1 MIQQLRNPIPFL
13 IVFLAF
19 SVSISGS
26 VYANSAPIRTG
37 GFPDWSLRVP
47 NYVDFDLSSKF
58 SDPDGDTLTYTA
70 TSNNSVYG
78 TLTVTGST
86 LRVTAQRIGGVGA
99 TGTGDWQI
107 FVSAS
112 DGSLS
117 AGGESRILRV
127 TVYKRGS
134 VQHNIPNAAPQK
146 VGTIPTQT
154 VETGNQITL
163 DASNYFSEADGD
175 VMMYGASSNATSVA
189 TASVSG
195 TTVTITPVTPGSA
208 TITVIA
214 DDGQATS
221 ATQTFTVTV
230 TSAPVAVGT
239 IPDQYMP
246 IDGSAATIDVSG
258 YFSDADGDTLAYT
271 ATSSNTTKVTAT
283 VFSTTLTITPVAVG
297 TSLITVTARDG
308 SSNATQTFS
317 VVVDVPNTAPI
328 TVGSMPD
335 QTMYVGES
343 TLTPI
348 SRYFQD
354 TTGQVW
360 TYTAASSDTSIVT
373 ASMSGTNLTVQAVSQ
388 GTATISVTMTDY
400 GGLSATQ
407 TFSVTVPNR
416 APVVGTIP
424 DVTIPN
430 GSTGE
435 VYTHLHFTDPDG
447 DALTYAIGTSDT
459 SIVSVSLGGTGNST
473 LNLAANALGT
483 VTITVTATDTSAATV
498 TQTFSATVVQP
509 NQVPTTV
516 GTISDITMKLGSITK
531 QVDVSGYFN
540 DADGDTLTYTASSS
554 NLADVTVSVS
564 NATVTIT
571 SVSEGW
577 ANVTVTA
584 SDGAAS
590 ATQTFKVT
598 VSANSAPVIVISI
611 STVNVPAAG
620 GTVSHNVSSY
630 FSDPDG
636 DTLTYTATSSDTS
649 QVTVSMSN
657 STMTITAVAN
667 ASATITL
674 TVSDGGFTVTQ
685 SFTVAATGQTSSTVD
700 MLPILSSEELSQLAA
715 LLKYDTVIINE
726 LHNGSDDATDW
737 LELRNVSTAA
747 IPLDDWQL
755 TIQAGS
761 GMVTVPFPAD
771 TVVPA
776 GEVLLL
782 TNTEMATA
790 DTSVLLS
797 VVAETF
803 MLPQSDFALTLRSPT
818 AFGDVAGNYFQTEA
832 ERPAT
837 APAFTVDTVWDRT
850 QPIGFGYRAE
860 AWAKS
865 TYQNGLGSPGYLPTP
880 PSADLNNDG
889 VVNIF
894 DLVLV
899 ASQFG
904 TTSPTADLNND
915 GTVNIGDLAI
925 VAGALSPVGI
935 APTANQ
941 SAAAVVNN
949 WLQLARQNESQV
961 VKSAIPEGFSYQR
974 GIQVLEQLARALTPD
989 TTALLANYPNPFNPE
1004 TWIPYQLSKATDV
1017 TLTIYASDAGVV
1029 RTLAL
1034 GTKDAGIYK
1043 TRSQAAYWDG
1053 TNELGESVS
1062 SGIYFYTL
1070 TAGDF
1075 SATRKMLILK

>member
-1 MIQQLRNPIPFL
+1 M
-13 IVFLAF
+13 
-19 SVSISGS
+19 
-26 VYANSAPIRTG
+26 
-37 GFPDWSLRVP
+37 
-47 NYVDFDLSSKF
+47 DFDLSSKF

-107 FVSAS
+107 FVTAS

-117 AGGESRILRV
+117 GGGESRILRV

-134 VQHNIPNAAPQK
+134 VQHNISNAAPQK
-146 VGTIPTQT
+146 VGTIPAQT
-154 VETGNQITL
+154 VMMNEQMTL

-195 TTVTITPVTPGSA
+195 TTVTVTAIAPGSA
-208 TITVIA
+208 TITVTA

-239 IPDQYMP
+239 IPDQYMQ
-246 IDGSAATIDVSG
+246 IGGSAATIDVSS
-258 YFSDADGDTLAYT
+258 YFSDADGDSLAYA

-308 SSNATQTFS
+308 SSTATQTFS

-343 TLTPI
+343 KLTPVN
-348 SRYFQD
+348 SYFQD
-354 TTGQVW
+354 TTGHVW

-373 ASMSGTNLTVQAVSQ
+373 ASMSGTSLTVQAVSQ

-424 DVTIPN
+424 DVTIEN
-430 GSTGE
+430 SATGK
-435 VYTHLHFTDPDG
+435 VYAHLYFTDPDG
-447 DALTYAIGTSDT
+447 DTLSYAIGTSDT

-473 LNLAANALGT
+473 LSLSANALGT

-498 TQTFSATVVQP
+498 TETFSATVVQP

-516 GTISDITMKLGSITK
+516 GTISNITMKLGSITR

-540 DADGDTLTYTASSS
+540 DADGDNLTYTASSS
-554 NLADVTVSVS
+554 NVADVTISVS
-564 NATVTIT
+564 SATVTIA

-577 ANVTVTA
+577 ADVTVTA

-598 VSANSAPVIVISI
+598 VSANSTPVIVISI

-620 GTVSHNVSSY
+620 GTVSHDVSSY

-636 DTLTYTATSSDTS
+636 DTLTYTVTSSDTT
-649 QVTVSMSN
+649 QATVSMSN

-667 ASATITL
+667 VSATITL
-674 TVSDGGFTVTQ
+674 TASDGGFTVTQ
-685 SFTVAATGQTSSTVD
+685 SFTVAPTGQTSSTVD
-700 MLPILSSEELSQLAA
+700 MLPVLSSTQLLVLST
-715 LLKYDTVIINE
+715 LLTYDTLIFNE
-726 LHNGSDDATDW
+726 LHNGSDDANDW
-737 LELRNVSTAA
+737 LELRNVSNID
-747 IPLDDWQL
+747 IPLANWQL
-755 TIQAGS
+755 TIQTGIDT
-761 GMVTVPFPAD
+761 TVIPFPAG
-771 TVVPA
+771 TVIPA
-776 GEVLLL
+776 GEVFLL
-782 TNTEMATA
+782 TNTEMVTA
-790 DTSVLLS
+790 DASILS
-797 VVAETF
+797 VGVEDF
-803 MLPQSDFALTLRSPT
+803 VLPQADFALILRSPT
-818 AFGDVAGNYFQTEA
+818 AFGDLAGNYFQGQK
-832 ERPAT
+832 ERPQT
-837 APAFTVDTVWDRT
+837 ASALTVDTVWQRI
-850 QPIGFGYRAE
+850 QPTVFGYRAE

-865 TYQNGLGSPGYLPTP
+865 THRNGLGSPGYQ
-880 PSADLNNDG
+880 PSTLAGDLNNDG
-889 VVNIF
+889 VVNIL

-904 TTSPTADLNND
+904 MTGITAADLNGD
-915 GTVNIGDLAI
+915 MTVNIQDLVL
-925 VAGALSPVGI
+925 VANALNNASS
-935 APTANQ
+935 APTAKH
-941 SAAAVVNN
+941 SDAAVVNN
-949 WLQLARQNESQV
+949 WLNLARQNESKV
-961 VKSAIPEGFSYQR
+961 VKASVPKGFSYDR
-974 GIQVLEQLARALTPD
+974 GIAVLEKLARALTPNK
-989 TTALLANYPNPFNPE
+989 TALLANYPNPFNPE
-1004 TWIPYQLSKATDV
+1004 TWIPYQLSKAADV
-1017 TLTIYASDAGVV
+1017 TVTIYASDGNVV
-1029 RTLAL
+1029 RSLAL
-1034 GTKDAGIYK
+1034 GHRDVGMYK
-1043 TRSQAAYWDG
+1043 SRSQAAYWDG
-1053 TNELGESVS
+1053 KNETGESVA
-1062 SGIYFYTL
+1062 SGVYFYTL
-1070 TAGDF
+1070 TAGNF

>member
-1 MIQQLRNPIPFL
+1 M
-13 IVFLAF
+13 
-19 SVSISGS
+19 
-26 VYANSAPIRTG
+26 
-37 GFPDWSLRVP
+37 P
-47 NYVDFDLSSKF
+47 NYADFDLSSKF
-58 SDPDGDTLTYTA
+58 SDPDGDPLTYTA

-86 LRVTAQRIGGVGA
+86 LRVTTQRIGGVGA

-117 AGGESRILRV
+117 GGGESRILRV

-134 VQHNIPNAAPQK
+134 VQHNIPNAAPQR
-146 VGTIPTQT
+146 VGTIPAQT
-154 VETGNQITL
+154 VMMNDQMTL

-175 VMMYGASSNATSVA
+175 VMMYGANSNATSVA

-195 TTVTITPVTPGSA
+195 TTVTITAVAPGSA

-246 IDGSAATIDVSG
+246 IDGSAVTIDVSS
-258 YFSDADGDTLAYT
+258 YFSDADGDSLAYA
-271 ATSSNTTKVTAT
+271 ATSSNTTKVTAS

-308 SSNATQTFS
+308 SSTATQTFS
-317 VVVDVPNTAPI
+317 VVVDVPNTAPT

-335 QTMYVGES
+335 KTMYVGES
-343 TLTPI
+343 ALTPVN
-348 SRYFQD
+348 SYFQD
-354 TTGQVW
+354 TTGNVW

-373 ASMSGTNLTVQAVSQ
+373 ASMSGTSLTVQAVSQ
-388 GTATISVTMTDY
+388 GTATISVTITDY
-400 GGLSATQ
+400 GDLSATQ

-424 DVTIPN
+424 DVTIEN
-430 GSTGE
+430 SATSE
-435 VYTHLHFTDPDG
+435 VSAHLYFTDPDG
-447 DALTYAIGTSDT
+447 DTLSYAIGTSDT

-473 LNLAANALGT
+473 LSLSANALGT

-498 TQTFSATVVQP
+498 TQTFSVTVVQP

-516 GTISDITMKLGSITK
+516 GTISNITMKLGSITR
-531 QVDVSGYFN
+531 QVDASGYFN

-564 NATVTIT
+564 SATVTIT

-577 ANVTVTA
+577 ADVTVTA

-598 VSANSAPVIVISI
+598 VSANSTPVIVISI
-611 STVNVPAAG
+611 STVNVPAGG

-636 DTLTYTATSSDTS
+636 DTLTYTATSSDTN
-649 QVTVSMSN
+649 QATVSMSS

-667 ASATITL
+667 VSATITL
-674 TVSDGGFTVTQ
+674 TASDGGFIVTQ

-700 MLPILSSEELSQLAA
+700 MLPVLSSTQLLVLST
-715 LLKYDTVIINE
+715 LLTYDTLIFNE
-726 LHNGSDDATDW
+726 LHNGSDDANDW
-737 LELRNVSTAA
+737 LELRNVSPID
-747 IPLDDWQL
+747 IPIGNWQL
-755 TIQAGS
+755 TIQTGS
-761 GMVTVPFPAD
+761 DTAVIAFPAG
-771 TVVPA
+771 TVIPT

-790 DTSVLLS
+790 DASIS
-797 VVAETF
+797 AVVVEDF
-803 MLPQSDFALTLRSPT
+803 VLPQTDFALILRSPT
-818 AFGDVAGNYFQTEA
+818 AFGDLAGNYFQGQK
-832 ERPAT
+832 ERPKT
-837 APAFTVDTVWDRT
+837 APALTVDTVWQRT
-850 QPIGFGYRAE
+850 QPTVFGYRAE
-860 AWAKS
+860 AWAVS
-865 TYQNGLGSPGYLPTP
+865 THRNGLGSPGYH
-880 PSADLNNDG
+880 PSVVAGDLNSDS
-889 VVNIF
+889 VVNIL

-904 TTSPTADLNND
+904 KTGITAADLNGD
-915 GTVNIGDLAI
+915 MTVNIQDLVL
-925 VAGALSPVGI
+925 VANAFSNVGA
-935 APTANQ
+935 APTAKQ
-941 SAAAVVNN
+941 SAAATVNN
-949 WLQLARQNESQV
+949 WLQLAQQHESKV
-961 VKSAIPEGFSYQR
+961 VKTAIPKGFSYDR
-974 GIQVLEQLARALTPD
+974 GIQVLEQLARSLTPNK
-989 TTALLANYPNPFNPE
+989 TALLANYPNPFNPE
-1004 TWIPYQLSKATDV
+1004 TWIPYQLSKAADV
-1017 TLTIYASDAGVV
+1017 TISIYAADGSVV
-1029 RTLAL
+1029 RTLTL
-1034 GTKDAGIYK
+1034 GNRDAGMYK
-1043 TRSQAAYWDG
+1043 NRSQAAYWDG
-1053 TNELGESVS
+1053 KNKMGESVA
-1062 SGIYFYTL
+1062 SGVYFYTL
-1070 TAGDF
+1070 TAGEF